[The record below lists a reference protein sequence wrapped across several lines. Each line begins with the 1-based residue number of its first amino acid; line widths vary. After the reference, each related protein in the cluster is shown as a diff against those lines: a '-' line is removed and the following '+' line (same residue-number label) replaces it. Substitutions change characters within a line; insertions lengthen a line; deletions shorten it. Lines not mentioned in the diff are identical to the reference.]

1 MKKVVVLL
9 LLGILFA
16 SVAWA
21 DDGTS
26 LLKFK
31 TMNAVTGPFIG
42 RATPQ
47 TPIQGVNGAGAPWV
61 IAEGQGELKSN
72 GELDVRVR
80 GLVLATGANKG
91 INPLANFRAV
101 LSCHSISS
109 TGDPTVV
116 IVSTDNF
123 PASSEGDAEIK
134 ATIDI
139 PSPCFAPIL
148 FVTTPPPDPPRW
160 LAVTGQ

>member
-9 LLGILFA
+9 LLGVLFA

-31 TMNAVTGPFIG
+31 TMIAVTGPFVG
-42 RATPQ
+42 PTN
-47 TPIQGVNGAGAPWV
+47 PIQGVGGAGRPWV
-61 IAEGQGELKSN
+61 ISEGQGELKSN

-80 GLVLATGANKG
+80 GLVLASSLT
-91 INPLANFRAV
+91 NPLANFRAV
-101 LSCHSISS
+101 LSCQSID
-109 TGDPTVV
+109 TDGNPTIVT
-116 IVSTDNF
+116 VSTDNF
-123 PASSEGDAEIK
+123 PATPEGDADIN
-134 ATIDI
+134 ATIEV
-139 PSPCFAPIL
+139 PSPCFAPIV
-148 FVTTPPPDPPRW
+148 FVTTPTPDPPRW

>member
-1 MKKVVVLL
+1 MKKVVVVLL
-9 LLGILFA
+9 FGILFA

-21 DDGTS
+21 EDGNS

-31 TMNAVTGPFIG
+31 TMVAVTGPFVG
-42 RATPQ
+42 TVTPQ
-47 TPIQGVNGAGAPWV
+47 TPIQGVNGAGRPWV
-61 IAEGQGELKSN
+61 ISEAQGELKSN
-72 GELDVRVR
+72 GELEVRVR
-80 GLVLATGANKG
+80 GLVLASSLK
-91 INPLANFRAV
+91 NPLANFRAV
-101 LSCHSISS
+101 LSCHSTSS

-116 IVSTDNF
+116 TVSTDNF
-123 PASSEGDAEIK
+123 PASPEGDAEIK
-134 ATIDI
+134 ATINI